1 MDRFLLVGLGSMAY
15 TGVMKL
21 SQELSL
27 KQQQTLKL
35 TPQLQL
41 AVKVLQ
47 ANQMQLT
54 EMVEQ
59 ELLENP
65 VLEVQDDG
73 GAEPKS
79 QEGSQE
85 LEGSDRSELLQY
97 VKDFEKYF
105 QESQDNYM
113 PGPSFEASQG
123 GDETSFE
130 DYVASKQS
138 LKDQLEEQLKLT
150 LTDLT
155 DRKIGSYLIATLD
168 HNGYLSES
176 VERIA
181 MSLVAPIDD
190 VERVLTLI
198 QTFEPMGIAARDLK
212 ECLLIQYH
220 QLEMQDPLVREILGS
235 HLEDLGA
242 NRMKEISLKTG
253 ADYVGINRAA
263 EKIRTLNPRPSSV
276 YLHEV
281 STAETATP
289 DLFMRIEE
297 GEVIIDLND
306 SYLPT
311 LNVSRYYQ
319 EKIQNAEGL
328 DKGELL
334 YLQKKLN
341 QAVWFRQCIEKRKET
356 IHSIAKCIF
365 EIQIEF
371 FEKGVRGFRPLTL
384 SDVGARVDRHEA
396 TVSRVINGKYAHTPS
411 GTFELKFFFS
421 GGLRSDDGEMI
432 STVRVK
438 EIIEQAVREENP
450 KKPLSDQ
457 VLSDLLKARGIDVAR
472 RTVTKYRETLGIA
485 SSSRRKKYV

>member
-1 MDRFLLVGLGSMAY
+1 MAY
-15 TGVMKL
+15 TRGMKL
-21 SQELSL
+21 SQELNL
-27 KQQQTLKL
+27 KQTQTLKL

-47 ANQMQLT
+47 ANQMKLT

-59 ELLENP
+59 ELMENP
-65 VLEVQDDG
+65 VLEVQDEG
-73 GAEPKS
+73 GADPKA
-79 QEGSQE
+79 QEESRD

-113 PGPSFEASQG
+113 PGSSFDAPQS

-130 DYVASKQS
+130 DYVASTHS
-138 LKDQLEEQLKLT
+138 LKDQLEEQLNLSLT
-150 LTDLT
+150 SLT
-155 DRKIGSYLIATLD
+155 DRKIGSYLVASLD

-176 VERIA
+176 VERVA
-181 MSLVAPIDD
+181 MSLVASPDD

-198 QTFEPMGIAARDLK
+198 QAFEPMGIAARNLR

-235 HLEDLGA
+235 HLEDLAA

-253 ADYVGINRAA
+253 ANFKEINLAA
-263 EKIRTLNPRPSSV
+263 KKIRTLNPRPSSG

-289 DLFMRIEE
+289 DLFMTIED
-297 GEVIIDLND
+297 GQIVIELND
-306 SYLPT
+306 SYIPT

-334 YLQKKLN
+334 YLRNKLN

-365 EIQIEF
+365 EIQIDF
-371 FEKGVRGFRPLTL
+371 FEKGVRGLRPLTL
-384 SDVGARVDRHEA
+384 SDIGVRVDRHEA

-411 GTFELKFFFS
+411 GIFELKFFFS
-421 GGLRSDDGEMI
+421 GGLKSDDGEMI

-438 EIIEQAVREENP
+438 EIIAQAVKEENS